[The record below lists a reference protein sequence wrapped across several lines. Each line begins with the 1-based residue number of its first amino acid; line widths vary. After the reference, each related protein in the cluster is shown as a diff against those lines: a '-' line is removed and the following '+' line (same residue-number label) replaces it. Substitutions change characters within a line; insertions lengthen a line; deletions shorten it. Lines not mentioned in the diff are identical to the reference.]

1 MDIKYHSRYVDQNM
15 LAQRFD
21 ETILGVQYYGLI
33 TINEVVKKIAKVM
46 DQS

>member
-15 LAQRFD
+15 LAHRFD

-33 TINEVVKKIAKVM
+33 TINRVVKKSQK
-46 DQS
+46 